1 MDRSGIHSS
10 KRKLSHDGKTEIKQN
25 KGLDSAEDKAST
37 KRQKDPLGAS
47 GSKWEKKD
55 AEWIENLQHILFC
68 LS

>member
-47 GSKWEKKD
+47 GSNGRKGCGMD
-55 AEWIENLQHILFC
+55 
-68 LS
+68 